1 MILVRLRFFFLV
13 EAMLASLQ
21 MFKESEND
29 GHDDKCCYDDQINQA
44 SLKFRDVSDEATT
57 PTKKKKEKRAS
68 QQSSEAGGQPASS
81 SRKQDQQQGTQTHG
95 RMLFFDTLSAGEHH
109 EYVLVRTSVK
119 HCPIRWH
126 SFAPSLVDQ

>member
-1 MILVRLRFFFLV
+1 MK
-13 EAMLASLQ
+13 Q
-21 MFKESEND
+21 
-29 GHDDKCCYDDQINQA
+29 
-44 SLKFRDVSDEATT
+44 ATT
-57 PTKKKKEKRAS
+57 PTKKKKRRPTSKKK
-68 QQSSEAGGQPASS
+68 
-81 SRKQDQQQGTQTHG
+81 KQDQQQGTQTDG